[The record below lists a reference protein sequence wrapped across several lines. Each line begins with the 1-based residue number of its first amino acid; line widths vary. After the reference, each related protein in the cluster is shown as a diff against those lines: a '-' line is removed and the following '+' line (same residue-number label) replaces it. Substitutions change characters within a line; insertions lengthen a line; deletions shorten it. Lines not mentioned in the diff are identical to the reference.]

1 MVGRQLAKR
10 LTYQFLDTGAMYRA
24 VTWLA
29 LSKGIRPTDKDAL
42 AGIAAAMV
50 FEAIEPGSPTYASK
64 VIVNGHNMTDEIRT
78 PQVDRYVAVVS
89 QAPGVRQALVQL
101 QRNIA
106 TAGSV
111 VMAGRDIGT
120 VVLPD
125 AELKVFLEA
134 SPEVRAQRRF
144 AEVHEKDKTIRFED
158 VLADLVRRDK
168 MDSERELSPL
178 KPATDAERINTDSIG
193 IDEVVELLW
202 KLTAKR

>member
-1 MVGRQLAKR
+1 M
-10 LTYQFLDTGAMYRA
+10 
-24 VTWLA
+24 
-29 LSKGIRPTDKDAL
+29 
-42 AGIAAAMV
+42 
-50 FEAIEPGSPTYASK
+50 
-64 VIVNGHNMTDEIRT
+64 
-78 PQVDRYVAVVS
+78 
-89 QAPGVRQALVQL
+89 RQALVQL